1 MMYKSSLQFIDGKPA
16 PRISRI
22 RERSEATMYK
32 EYGYTMLPKENVTS
46 ITKQDLVDHP
56 EKFEPFI
63 YSPFLKDKYSEII
76 EIKVLSYN
84 NGKWVFDN
92 LSKNPNYEW
101 EPWML
106 LLFST
111 VDELSDDDV
120 LWDVMYMEKHHPELY
135 KKLLQDNGLPE
146 TYSQIKESGNKCN
159 PLDLTVKKDSES
171 TTDGECENVSPEA
184 STRSVVSSNGKTHHA
199 VPINITPE
207 QVNVDELPEKITYV
221 KRKVGDGFMFVVEDE
236 QASKVTPGNNG
247 KSVDAAEI
255 NYTYI
260 PEPSDL
266 KL

>member
-1 MMYKSSLQFIDGKPA
+1 MYLDRFYPHLYQQVL
-16 PRISRI
+16 RNNN
-22 RERSEATMYK
+22 
-32 EYGYTMLPKENVTS
+32 LPDT
-46 ITKQDLVDHP
+46 
-56 EKFEPFI
+56 F
-63 YSPFLKDKYSEII
+63 
-76 EIKVLSYN
+76 
-84 NGKWVFDN
+84 
-92 LSKNPNYEW
+92 
-101 EPWML
+101 
-106 LLFST
+106 
-111 VDELSDDDV
+111 
-120 LWDVMYMEKHHPELY
+120 
-135 KKLLQDNGLPE
+135 
-146 TYSQIKESGNKCN
+146 SQIKKSGNKYN
-159 PLDLTVKKDSES
+159 LPDLTVKKDSES

-221 KRKVGDGFMFVVEDE
+221 RKKVGDGFMFVAEDE

>member
-1 MMYKSSLQFIDGKPA
+1 
-16 PRISRI
+16 
-22 RERSEATMYK
+22 MYK

-146 TYSQIKESGNKCN
+146 TYSQIKESGYI
-159 PLDLTVKKDSES
+159 DSSEKQI
-171 TTDGECENVSPEA
+171 DIGN
-184 STRSVVSSNGKTHHA
+184 SNEPAKGKPHHVA
-199 VPINITPE
+199 TPIITPE
-207 QVNVDELPEKITYV
+207 QVN
-221 KRKVGDGFMFVVEDE
+221 
-236 QASKVTPGNNG
+236 
-247 KSVDAAEI
+247 AEI
-255 NYTYI
+255 NYTHI
-260 PEPSDL
+260 SESSDL